1 MTLFRQNTSSSY
13 KLTSDSLIKRYV
25 SLVLWL
31 YEIPIKDP
39 YLELLK
45 RIFSLRDHSGWTW
58 TVKYLKHSTVSLQ
71 HVISGRGKVPIGDD
85 SCRVGLRD
93 SGIPCIIPG
102 ILRQYILA
110 NDIKHIRAVFA
121 ILTVFRCI
129 NIKGSLKLSTI
140 IKPFTGLSQT
150 LNILDLKDVLE
161 NNFSS
166 SGLTPD
172 GRKTTFV
179 LPKKPKGL
187 DTLLTL
193 RTAGPNGKPSILYAP
208 LDAFAFKVKPQ
219 MSHLLHSI
227 QVLSKSFNSDIYD
240 ILLNE
245 MDIVSK
251 WRVRKSKL
259 LLSKLSLKPEP
270 AGKVRVFAILD
281 V

>member
-1 MTLFRQNTSSSY
+1 
-13 KLTSDSLIKRYV
+13 
-25 SLVLWL
+25 
-31 YEIPIKDP
+31 
-39 YLELLK
+39 
-45 RIFSLRDHSGWTW
+45 
-58 TVKYLKHSTVSLQ
+58 
-71 HVISGRGKVPIGDD
+71 
-85 SCRVGLRD
+85 
-93 SGIPCIIPG
+93 
-102 ILRQYILA
+102 LA
-110 NDIKHIRAVFA
+110 NDIKHIRAIFA

-251 WRVRKSKL
+251 
-259 LLSKLSLKPEP
+259 
-270 AGKVRVFAILD
+270 
-281 V
+281 